1 MMERSRPTYGQPI
14 TNKGAVERS
23 QILHLFDAQVLDDDP
38 TTVNSVDNGAFA
50 APMPSGTWDEF
61 DLILQLDSTLA
72 PTSIEFF
79 VEWSP
84 DGGTTWMHYAQ
95 GLFASLIYD
104 DTVVASGLNQVF
116 RGIVAGENM
125 RLRVVALGSN
135 ATNFFTFSASI
146 QFARK

>member
-1 MMERSRPTYGQPI
+1 MVDRSRPTFGQPI
-14 TNKGAVERS
+14 VNKGGAQRS
-23 QILHLFDAQVLDDDP
+23 NILHLFDGQVLDDDP
-38 TTVNSVDNGAFA
+38 TTVNSVDDGAFA
-50 APMPSGTWDEF
+50 NILPSGSWDEF

-79 VEWSP
+79 VEYSP

-125 RLRVVALGSN
+125 RLRVVGLGTT
-135 ATNFFTFSASI
+135 ADNFFTFSASI